1 MSHDASELLGATQ
14 VAGTSVKP
22 IGGASTQAQIVAGGL
37 AAGIASKLLSGK
49 KSKELM
55 DSQTPGLGIMG
66 LGFLAVTDQ
75 ELALIS
81 MKMGAVK
88 GKLVDVVARV
98 PRSQVASA
106 EMTGAMLVHLVV
118 NFADGTRWAFEVRPQ
133 DKRDARQ
140 VVDLFGAQTVVGT
153 S

>member
-1 MSHDASELLGATQ
+1 MSHDASELLGRTQ
-14 VAGTSVKP
+14 VAGTSVTP
-22 IGGASTQAQIVAGGL
+22 IGGVSRQAQVVAGGM
-37 AAGIASKLLSGK
+37 AAEIASKLLSGK

-55 DSQTPGLGIMG
+55 DSQTPRLGNMG

-88 GKLVDVVARV
+88 GKLVDVVASV

-106 EMTGAMLVHLVV
+106 EMSGAMLVHLVI
-118 NFADGTRWAFEVRPQ
+118 NFTDGTRWAFEVRPQ
-133 DKRDARQ
+133 DRRDARQ
-140 VVDLFGAQTVVGT
+140 VVDLLG
-153 S
+153 